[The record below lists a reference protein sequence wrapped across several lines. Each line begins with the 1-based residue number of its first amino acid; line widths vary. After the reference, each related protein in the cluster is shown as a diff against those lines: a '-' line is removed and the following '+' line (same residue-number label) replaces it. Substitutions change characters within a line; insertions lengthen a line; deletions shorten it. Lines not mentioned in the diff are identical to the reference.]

1 MKHQAKTFFRPQ
13 LGLAVIFLSLA
24 ALVQPAC
31 SKEKKPE
38 EKAKVAANAEKKEPK
53 AKPKPQVKK
62 PEVDKELM
70 ALAASVQTEE
80 DFEEAVERTITAENL
95 VAEVDKLEKELASA
109 EE

>member
-1 MKHQAKTFFRPQ
+1 MKHAAKTFFRSQ
-13 LGLAVIFLSLA
+13 LGPAVVVLCLA
-24 ALVQPAC
+24 ALLQSAC

-38 EKAKVAANAEKKEPK
+38 EKAKVTANAEKKEPK

-62 PEVDKELM
+62 PEVDKELV

-80 DFEEAVERTITAENL
+80 DFEEEVERTITPENL